1 VEAVG
6 NPVNERNLGGTQ
18 KPHYGNFL
26 MVNFTRT
33 FRNFVGTFRT
43 FFRTSLELPE
53 LSGTSLELP
62 EPSETSVET

>member
-6 NPVNERNLGGTQ
+6 NPFNERNQVGTS
-18 KPHYGNFL
+18 
-26 MVNFTRT
+26 RT
-33 FRNFVGTFRT
+33 FVRTSRT
-43 FFRTSLELPE
+43 FKNYIGTSRTFVRTSLELPE